1 MPATSCSLAFM
12 ALANRALGTCVC
24 RLLWPILRSYVLGS
38 GRHSKRLEVVLVQ
51 STNTE
56 KTLEALR
63 YLFTKQ
69 LVSDNGPQFVSNEL
83 C

>member
-1 MPATSCSLAFM
+1 M
-12 ALANRALGTCVC
+12 
-24 RLLWPILRSYVLGS
+24 YVDYS
-38 GRHSKRLEVVLVQ
+38 GPFLDHMFLVVVDSHSKWLEVVLVQ